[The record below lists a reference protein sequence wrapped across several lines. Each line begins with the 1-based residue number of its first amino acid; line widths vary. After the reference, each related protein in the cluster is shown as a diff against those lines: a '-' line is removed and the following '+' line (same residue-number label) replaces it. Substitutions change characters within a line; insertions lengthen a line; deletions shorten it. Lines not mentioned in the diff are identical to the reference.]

1 MKYKPRVAKKKIH
14 PQELPRDPVYK
25 KMQFEKHR
33 KEKIDYRKQMMRE
46 WRLGQAQN
54 LHDTYT
60 SMLVRPHELA
70 PAHIR
75 RERDQIKTLLQHHGA
90 LRPNFIPN

>member
-1 MKYKPRVAKKKIH
+1 MKYKPKVAKKKVH
-14 PQELPRDPVYK
+14 PVPRDPAYQ

-33 KEKIDYRKQMMRE
+33 KEEIEYRKQMMRE

-54 LHDTYT
+54 LKDTYT

-75 RERDQIKTLLQHHGA
+75 AQRDQIHTLLQHQGA
-90 LRPNFIPN
+90 LRPYFIPN

>member
-1 MKYKPRVAKKKIH
+1 
-14 PQELPRDPVYK
+14 
-25 KMQFEKHR
+25 MQFEKHR

-75 RERDQIKTLLQHHGA
+75 RERDQIRTLLQHHGA
-90 LRPNFIPN
+90 MRPNFIPN